1 MNIPN
6 LFKENRFKENIL
18 RIKLRKKLKETPTK
32 ILKILLDEIERTLNK
47 RGPNNERH

>member
-6 LFKENRFKENIL
+6 IFKQNRFQENIL

-32 ILKILLDEIERTLNK
+32 ILKILLDEIERTLKKRVENK
-47 RGPNNERH
+47 